1 MRPERAAA
9 RGRQKRDMESKPDNS
24 AIEHALG
31 ASALAYLNAPFLNTP
46 DARPLRF
53 LAEYLEPLR
62 RLRFE
67 NVHDTIVFFGSARIK
82 SAAQAKAALDEFDY
96 QNRVAAL
103 REGHPPDQV
112 LAEARRRVQLKAVEF
127 SRYYEDARALASRLT
142 TWARGLKHP
151 RHRFVIASG
160 GGPGIME
167 AANRGAAEAGGKTI
181 GFNIQLPFEQHPNDY
196 ITPNLNFQFH
206 YFFMR
211 KFWFAYLAKAL
222 VAFPGGFGTLD
233 EVTELLTLS
242 QTQKLAKKIVIVLY
256 GKSYWNEVLNL
267 DALVDWGTISP
278 ADLDLFRFTDSPEEA
293 AEYLTE
299 SLTRIYLQPPAEEEG
314 PPAIA
319 KTR

>member
-1 MRPERAAA
+1 MAD
-9 RGRQKRDMESKPDNS
+9 KTPD
-24 AIEHALG
+24 LG
-31 ASALAYLNAPFLNTP
+31 APHLLDSSALAYQNIPFLNTP
-46 DARPLRF
+46 DARPLRM

-67 NVHDTIVFFGSARIK
+67 NIHDTIVFFGSARIK
-82 SAAQAKAALDEFDY
+82 SQAAAQAALDEFDY

-127 SRYYEDARALASRLT
+127 SRYYEDARALAHRLT
-142 TWARGLKHP
+142 EWARALKHP
-151 RHRFVIASG
+151 RRRFVIASG

-167 AANRGAAEAGGKTI
+167 AANRGAAEAGGQTI
-181 GFNIQLPFEQHPNDY
+181 GFNIQLPFEQHPNGF
-196 ITPNLNFQFH
+196 ITPSLNFQFH

-222 VAFPGGFGTLD
+222 VAFPGGLGTLD

-256 GKSYWNEVLNL
+256 GKSYWNEILNL

-278 ADLDLFRFTDSPEEA
+278 ADLDLFRFADSPEEA
-293 AEYLTE
+293 ADYLIA

-314 PPAIA
+314 PPPGIA